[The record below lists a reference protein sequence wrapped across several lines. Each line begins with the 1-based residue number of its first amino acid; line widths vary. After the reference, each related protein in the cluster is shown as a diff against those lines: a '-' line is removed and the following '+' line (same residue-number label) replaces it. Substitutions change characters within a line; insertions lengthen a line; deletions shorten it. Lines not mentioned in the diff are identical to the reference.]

1 MFRFVQV
8 GGESSDGTRS
18 YKLIL
23 DKECTV
29 GEFVNA
35 VLSRQDEWGDIRLDD
50 EKFPFGKPFCEY
62 ARGKVFNSDDSFS
75 EEFLSKK
82 VISASAYGRWGL
94 MNYTLV
100 VEESI
105 VLKIPKINWI
115 PFDENNPPKY
125 LLPESQYLI
134 VLREDSFDNRGT
146 WSYSIDYSRPSADCY
161 DPDSEGNFWEIV
173 NDWNEGQRVEVLAYA
188 LFPYAMNES
197 ELVEVEP
204 ND

>member
-8 GGESSDGTRS
+8 GEESSDCTRS

-50 EKFPFGKPFCEY
+50 EKFQFGKPFCEY
-62 ARGKVFNSDDSFS
+62 ACGKIFNSDDSFS

-82 VISASAYGRWGL
+82 VISASAYGGWGL

-100 VEESI
+100 A
-105 VLKIPKINWI
+105 
-115 PFDENNPPKY
+115 
-125 LLPESQYLI
+125 
-134 VLREDSFDNRGT
+134 DN
-146 WSYSIDYSRPSADCY
+146 C
-161 DPDSEGNFWEIV
+161 EGE
-173 NDWNEGQRVEVLAYA
+173 
-188 LFPYAMNES
+188 
-197 ELVEVEP
+197 
-204 ND
+204 